1 MKILIS
7 VGITWIFQI
16 SIFHVTG
23 KPIFIG
29 CSVSCQFQKIHWL
42 SLFFLRGISF
52 SGSVTLKW
60 TQRAAELVTHRKP
73 IGIVL
78 KGAELCL
85 LRLSRAGLW
94 PQLSWLTAPVS
105 DARYRPAPRSK
116 GNFYKVIFFWLA
128 VWTLSAISQLNY
140 RIFQRRV
147 FSAPSLWFLP
157 VLAFQRKTHVNCAPK
172 YEQVRHMR
180 KLTKLPS
187 LKIYIFYNGNKSDFI
202 FTFNHPKSV
211 RLKLNQLHI
220 LAEFSVGCMAVSYSL
235 KKGIVAE
242 GNPPDLKS
250 FPEQF

>member
-7 VGITWIFQI
+7 VGITWIFLI
-16 SIFHVTG
+16 SLFHVTG

-29 CSVSCQFQKIHWL
+29 CSVSCQFQKMHWL
-42 SLFFLRGISF
+42 SVFVLGGISF

-85 LRLSRAGLW
+85 LRLPRAGLW

-105 DARYRPAPRSK
+105 DARYCPAPRSK
-116 GNFYKVIFFWLA
+116 GNFYKVIFFWLV
-128 VWTLSAISQLNY
+128 VWTISAISQLND
-140 RIFQRRV
+140 RIFPRRV

-172 YEQVRHMR
+172 Y
-180 KLTKLPS
+180 
-187 LKIYIFYNGNKSDFI
+187 
-202 FTFNHPKSV
+202 
-211 RLKLNQLHI
+211 
-220 LAEFSVGCMAVSYSL
+220 
-235 KKGIVAE
+235 
-242 GNPPDLKS
+242 
-250 FPEQF
+250 

>member
-7 VGITWIFQI
+7 VGITWIFLI

-29 CSVSCQFQKIHWL
+29 CSVSCPFQKMHWL
-42 SLFFLRGISF
+42 SLFVLGGISF

-85 LRLSRAGLW
+85 LRLPRAGLW

-116 GNFYKVIFFWLA
+116 GNFYEVIFFWLA

-140 RIFQRRV
+140 RIFPRRV
-147 FSAPSLWFLP
+147 FSAPSLISPCPCLSTQNSCQ
-157 VLAFQRKTHVNCAPK
+157 LCT
-172 YEQVRHMR
+172 QVWTSQTYA
-180 KLTKLPS
+180 KV
-187 LKIYIFYNGNKSDFI
+187 D
-202 FTFNHPKSV
+202 
-211 RLKLNQLHI
+211 
-220 LAEFSVGCMAVSYSL
+220 
-235 KKGIVAE
+235 
-242 GNPPDLKS
+242 
-250 FPEQF
+250 